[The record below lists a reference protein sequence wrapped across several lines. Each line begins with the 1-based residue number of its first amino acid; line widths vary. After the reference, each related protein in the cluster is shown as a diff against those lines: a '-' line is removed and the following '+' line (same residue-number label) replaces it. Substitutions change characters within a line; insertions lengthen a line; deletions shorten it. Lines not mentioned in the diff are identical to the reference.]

1 MMVNV
6 LFFGRLKEELQSSQL
21 QIQVMGTLTV
31 AELKQQL
38 VAEQPAWQ
46 DLLLDDQVLVAVD
59 QVMATPA
66 TQVADNAEVA
76 FFPPV
81 TGG

>member
-1 MMVNV
+1 MVKV
-6 LFFGRLKEELQSSQL
+6 LFFGRLKEELQCGQM
-21 QIQVMGTLTV
+21 QVLLADAQTV

-38 VAEQPAWQ
+38 VAEQPTWQ

-59 QVMATPA
+59 QVMATPT
-66 TQVADNAEVA
+66 TQVAANAEVA

>member
-1 MMVNV
+1 MVSV
-6 LFFGRLKEELQSSQL
+6 LFFGRLKEELQCGHL
-21 QIQVMGTLTV
+21 QVQVADPVTV

-46 DLLLDDQVLVAVD
+46 DMLLDDQVLVAVD

-66 TQVADNAEVA
+66 TQVSSNAEVA

>member
-1 MMVNV
+1 MVSV
-6 LFFGRLKEELQSSQL
+6 LFFGRLKEELQCGQL
-21 QIQVMGTLTV
+21 QVQMADAKTV
-31 AELKQQL
+31 ADLKQKL
-38 VAEQPAWQ
+38 VTEQPAWQ

-59 QVMATPA
+59 QVMATAA
-66 TQVADNAEVA
+66 TQVAANAEVA

>member
-1 MMVNV
+1 MVKV
-6 LFFGRLKEELQSSQL
+6 LFSGRLKEELQSSQM
-21 QIQVMGTLTV
+21 QVQVADTLTV

-38 VAEQPAWQ
+38 VSEQPTWQ
-46 DLLLDDQVLVAVD
+46 ELLLDDQVLVAVD

-66 TQVADNAEVA
+66 TQVSANAEVA

>member
-1 MMVNV
+1 MVSI
-6 LFFGRLKEELQSSQL
+6 LFFGRLKEELGCGQL
-21 QIQVMGTLTV
+21 DLQLESEVSVTQ
-31 AELKQQL
+31 LKRQL
-38 VAEQPAWQ
+38 VAQNPQWQ

-59 QVMATPA
+59 QIMATDSVMVS
-66 TQVADNAEVA
+66 TTAEVA

>member
-1 MMVNV
+1 MINV
-6 LFFGRLKEELQSSQL
+6 LFFGRLKEELKSSQM
-21 QIQVMGTLTV
+21 QVQVTDSLTV

-38 VAEQPAWQ
+38 VAQQPAWQ

-59 QVMATPA
+59 QVMAMPT
-66 TQVADNAEVA
+66 TLVAANAEVA

>member
-1 MMVNV
+1 MVKV
-6 LFFGRLKEELQSSQL
+6 LFFGRLKEELQSSQM
-21 QIQVMGTLTV
+21 QVQVADTLTV

-38 VAEQPAWQ
+38 VSEQPTWQ
-46 DLLLDDQVLVAVD
+46 ELLLDDQVLVAVA

-66 TQVADNAEVA
+66 TQVSANAEVA

>member
-1 MMVNV
+1 M
-6 LFFGRLKEELQSSQL
+6 
-21 QIQVMGTLTV
+21 QVQVADTLTV

-38 VAEQPAWQ
+38 VSEQPTWQ
-46 DLLLDDQVLVAVD
+46 ELLLDDQVLVAVD

-66 TQVADNAEVA
+66 TQVSANAEVA

>member
-1 MMVNV
+1 MVKV
-6 LFFGRLKEELQSSQL
+6 LFFGRLKEELQSSQM
-21 QIQVMGTLTV
+21 QVQVADTLTV

-38 VAEQPAWQ
+38 VSEQPTWQ
-46 DLLLDDQVLVAVD
+46 ELLLDDQVLVAVD

-66 TQVADNAEVA
+66 TQVSANAEVA